1 MSGKIK
7 VLVDTDIGDD
17 IDDALALALLI
28 NMPEIELIGVTT
40 VFKNTKLRAAMAR
53 KLLKLAGIHVPVFAG
68 AGNPLVRT
76 VNTSEVFCQA
86 TEDLEEY
93 VTEEDNSEG
102 DAAIQFI
109 LESAEK
115 YGEEL
120 VVAAIGPLTNIALVI
135 KKNPEAMSRINK
147 LVVMGGAFFELY
159 REYNIESDAEAAKV
173 VFEAGLP
180 LHCVSADVTF
190 QTQLDE
196 NQTKA
201 ILNKKDTPYT
211 AFLAKSTEAWMNC
224 THFRPYL
231 HDPLTL
237 YYIAHPE
244 IVEMEEVLVEVET
257 EGRLGRGVTFNLDN
271 CYKWMPNRLEGKRAL
286 CSRSVK
292 AKMFI
297 DLFMK
302 TYLREGDER

>member
-1 MSGKIK
+1 MLNKIK

-17 IDDALALALLI
+17 IDDALALAMFI

-40 VFKNTKLRAAMAR
+40 VYKNTNLRAAMTR
-53 KLLKLAGIHVPVFAG
+53 KLLKLAGVNVPVFAG
-68 AGNPLVRT
+68 AGNPLAR
-76 VNTSEVFCQA
+76 NADNSEIFCQA
-86 TEDLEEY
+86 TDDLEKY
-93 VTEEDNSEG
+93 VTEGEDTNGE
-102 DAAIQFI
+102 AAVRFI
-109 LESAEK
+109 IESAGK

-120 VVAAIGPLTNIALVI
+120 VIAAIGPLTNIALAL
-135 KKNPEAMSRINK
+135 KKNPEAMSRIGK

-159 REYNIESDAEAAKV
+159 REYNIECDAEAAKAI
-173 VFEAGLP
+173 FEAGLP
-180 LHCVSADVTF
+180 LHCISADVTF

-196 NQTKA
+196 KQTDI
-201 ILNKKDTPYT
+201 ILNKDDSPLT
-211 AFLAKSTEAWMNC
+211 AFLAQSMRLWMNC

-244 IVEMEEVLVEVET
+244 ILEMDEVLVEVET
-257 EGRLGRGVTFNLDN
+257 EGRLGRGVTFNIDN
-271 CYKWMPNRLEGKRAL
+271 CFKWMPNRLEGKRAL
-286 CSRSVK
+286 CSHSVK

-302 TYLREGDER
+302 IYLQEGDDN